1 MNIRFIWGLSWNVF
15 DLKDSMRMLIKYGY
29 AWLIRLLLALA
40 EHQSYAVHHMDAKS
54 AFFNGDLVKEV
65 DVM

>member
-1 MNIRFIWGLSWNVF
+1 
-15 DLKDSMRMLIKYGY
+15 MLIKYGY